1 MNLYPTQEEFEI
13 VVKKLIEDKYQ
24 YLLGDQNSYRLI
36 YEDLRRLF
44 PKFEITVSLEPDSD
58 SFKDKLIFRL
68 MIPGANYLETILT
81 W

>member
-36 YEDLRRLF
+36 YGDYF
-44 PKFEITVSLEPDSD
+44 QSL
-58 SFKDKLIFRL
+58 KLL
-68 MIPGANYLETILT
+68 
-81 W
+81 